1 MTQKFSHPTSRVLH
15 SGETLIITTWEG
27 SGCKPGPHPV
37 QAPSRMWETR
47 GPGTLQGLGGDSS
60 APRPRKSGTPRALEI
75 PRAPRNA
82 ARLPGNQEKNFC
94 FFFLFWHSGSPRTLL
109 LALAPTWD
117 APARRPD
124 ADQSP
129 CGFANG
135 RGGRPQKTRPIFQF
149 IKGGAQG
156 CGLRSLKP
164 VARLFPLLPPGL
176 FLLRTLQSFSAFWGE
191 DFAAIRRS
199 GTSAQAPWEGF
210 GLSCFG
216 FSIFSFGTVV
226 GLLSTV
232 DYNCNMTLEEL
243 VACDNAAQK

>member
-1 MTQKFSHPTSRVLH
+1 M
-15 SGETLIITTWEG
+15 
-27 SGCKPGPHPV
+27 
-37 QAPSRMWETR
+37 
-47 GPGTLQGLGGDSS
+47 
-60 APRPRKSGTPRALEI
+60 
-75 PRAPRNA
+75 
-82 ARLPGNQEKNFC
+82 RLPGNQEKNFC
-94 FFFLFWHSGSPRTLL
+94 FFFLFWHCGSPPPPRTLL

-117 APARRPD
+117 APARLPD

-156 CGLRSLKP
+156 CGLRLLKP
-164 VARLFPLLPPGL
+164 VARVFLLLPLGL
-176 FLLRTLQSFSAFWGE
+176 FLLRTLQSFSAFLGE

-210 GLSCFG
+210 GFSCFG
-216 FSIFSFGTVV
+216 FSIFSPGTVV